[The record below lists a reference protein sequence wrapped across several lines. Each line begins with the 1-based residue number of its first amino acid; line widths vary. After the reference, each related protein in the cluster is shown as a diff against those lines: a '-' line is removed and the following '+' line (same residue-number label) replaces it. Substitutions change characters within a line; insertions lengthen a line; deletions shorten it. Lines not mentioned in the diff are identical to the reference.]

1 MTNSAAALNE
11 LIQIARDGQTFYT
24 DVLGKIRNPSLKVV
38 FRGLIDAKSQL
49 IAALSEHVRVRGLA
63 PTTRGAL
70 AGHFHQVYGDISARL
85 VSDSDTAFVSRLE
98 ESEDRLLSAFE
109 DAAAVPD
116 NADVREIILRHLPR
130 VRLCHDQMR
139 NLKLSLAA

>member
-1 MTNSAAALNE
+1 MTNSAAALND
-11 LIQIARDGQTFYT
+11 LIEIVRDGQTFYT
-24 DVLGKIRNPSLKVV
+24 DALRKVRNPNLKVV

-49 IAALSEHVRVRGLA
+49 ITALSEHVRVRGLA
-63 PTTRGAL
+63 PSQRGTL
-70 AGHFHQVYGDISARL
+70 AGYFHQVYADIGAKL
-85 VSDSDTAFVSRLE
+85 ASDTDTAFVARLE
-98 ESEDRLLSAFE
+98 ESEDRLLTAFE
-109 DAAAVPD
+109 DAAAARD